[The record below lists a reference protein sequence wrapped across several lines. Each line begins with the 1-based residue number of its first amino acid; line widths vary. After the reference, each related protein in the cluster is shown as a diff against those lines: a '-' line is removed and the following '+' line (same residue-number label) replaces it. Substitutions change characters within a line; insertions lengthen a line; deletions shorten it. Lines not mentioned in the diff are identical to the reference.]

1 VATPAHADGGIASLG
16 GLLAGLMM
24 LIGIGGIA
32 LLSFMIPVV
41 RAAIRHN
48 CTNKWTI
55 AALSLGVLYVLF
67 SLSFYFTAMDE
78 EWAKFPGLVAVVVF
92 ALLCIFFLRHHKRL
106 RLAILATTTITTV
119 AMLATPAQFWKG
131 NAFDLLETIYV
142 DNSRGLNAL
151 LEEKNHILLHLADGR
166 NILQFDRSADVREIG
181 EIYSTA
187 PGELVRLDEFD
198 AVRAGQW
205 FEITH
210 YVFDR
215 RYLHARSNIWRQP
228 RYSLFSHTVNMYTPN
243 RNRSIG
249 VLLDADAEIDVR
261 AILLRM
267 LGRSDGRSLKGKL
280 LIVGGIDVNE
290 QTFIDEAFEN
300 QYVEAYKFLLTQGID
315 VNATNSDGESMLH
328 RVAATGDAALMKF
341 MASRGA
347 NLQAVNNQGLT
358 PLLYFREKHGHRP
371 AVMRQFRRQFVGQ
384 QPQNTRQL

>member
-1 VATPAHADGGIASLG
+1 
-16 GLLAGLMM
+16 
-24 LIGIGGIA
+24 
-32 LLSFMIPVV
+32 
-41 RAAIRHN
+41 
-48 CTNKWTI
+48 
-55 AALSLGVLYVLF
+55 
-67 SLSFYFTAMDE
+67 
-78 EWAKFPGLVAVVVF
+78 
-92 ALLCIFFLRHHKRL
+92 
-106 RLAILATTTITTV
+106 
-119 AMLATPAQFWKG
+119 
-131 NAFDLLETIYV
+131 
-142 DNSRGLNAL
+142 
-151 LEEKNHILLHLADGR
+151 
-166 NILQFDRSADVREIG
+166 
-181 EIYSTA
+181 
-187 PGELVRLDEFD
+187 
-198 AVRAGQW
+198 
-205 FEITH
+205 
-210 YVFDR
+210 
-215 RYLHARSNIWRQP
+215 
-228 RYSLFSHTVNMYTPN
+228 MYTPN